1 MAGRIP
7 TLTSNHRTHK
17 TTPREAAEVTIETPS
32 GLVLENTLKAIR
44 AYWNEHIH
52 DLEIA
57 RHPVGT
63 RGFFEELEV
72 YRFGKLEYLPKVV
85 DFTGYN
91 GKQLLEVG
99 CGIGIDLVRF
109 ANHGAIVTGVDLAE
123 VAVGLA
129 RKNLELH
136 NVSGD
141 IQTMD
146 GGHLQFPDQSFDVV
160 YAHGVLQYT
169 NDPAAMIGEIYRVLK
184 PRGEAIL
191 MVYNRCSWLNLL
203 SKMFGV
209 KLEHEDAPVFRKYSI
224 RDFRSMLSAFSRVEI
239 IPERFPV
246 RTRLHSGLKA
256 KLYNTLFVDAFNL
269 IPRVLVRPLGWHLMA
284 KAVR

>member
-1 MAGRIP
+1 M
-7 TLTSNHRTHK
+7 TS
-17 TTPREAAEVTIETPS
+17 REAVKVAIEASFS
-32 GLVLENTLKAIR
+32 GLASEKVLDAIR
-44 AYWNEHIH
+44 SYWNKHIH

-57 RHPVGT
+57 RYPVGT

-72 YRFGKLEYLPKVV
+72 YRFAKLEYLPGVV

-109 ANHGAIVTGVDLAE
+109 AKHGAIAIGVDLAE

-129 RKNLELH
+129 RKNFELH
-136 NVSGD
+136 GLRGD

-146 GGHLQFPDQSFDVV
+146 GEHLQFPDQSFDVV

-184 PRGEAIL
+184 PGGEAIL
-191 MVYNRCSWLNLL
+191 MVYNRYSWLNLL
-203 SKMFGV
+203 CKLFGV

-224 RDFRSMLSAFSRVEI
+224 RDFRTMVSGFSRVEI